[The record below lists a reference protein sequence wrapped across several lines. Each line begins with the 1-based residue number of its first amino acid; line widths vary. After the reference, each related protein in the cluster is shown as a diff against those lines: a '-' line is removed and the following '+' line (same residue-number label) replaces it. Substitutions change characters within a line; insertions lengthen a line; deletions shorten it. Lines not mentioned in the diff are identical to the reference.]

1 VPYAHFDC
9 IYSPAK
15 RRGPIPGRTTTTTT
29 TTKKGSSSAQQL
41 VGQTRSSEW
50 LQSGGSGVFQQ
61 MAASG
66 DGMVDPAQL
75 AAFLSANA
83 GGANTAV
90 ANGFGA
96 AVLPN
101 HGNSQQQQQH
111 PDSIQQQLRML
122 QQQMHHQQIQQQ
134 ATNTS
139 NTDES
144 AEPSAQRVKKT
155 VLPGSQPAGI
165 PRTIM
170 AHTHLLES
178 GDPEGSRLR
187 AYFKMSID
195 ELFRLP
201 PTPTDEEFCARLN
214 VPGLT
219 PQMIPGIHLAAL
231 SASRFAEVSLGALVH
246 NEVSLAMELCNAVV
260 HCLRESVQE
269 PVEMPVMFEVAKAY
283 FLLGVFRA
291 YRGDMDRYFKYRRVC
306 LTYLS
311 KLEVSVVCLLFYI
324 FFSLLYYCL
333 LLTIFAVDL
342 LIVPLSRRKPMRR
355 RYCWRPCR
363 IWTRGHT

>member
-1 VPYAHFDC
+1 MIILRRKRVPEIVEVFLRDLIVYNQISHKVFFLIFIDDSFSFLSNSIEGVAYEDFDC
-9 IYSPAK
+9 VYSPAK
-15 RRGPIPGRTTTTTT
+15 RRGPIPGRTAGAA
-29 TTKKGSSSAQQL
+29 KKVTNSAQQS
-41 VGQTRSSEW
+41 VGQTRSADW
-50 LQSGGSGVFQQ
+50 LQGGGGGMFQQ

-83 GGANTAV
+83 GGANAGGS
-90 ANGFGA
+90 NGFGA
-96 AVLPN
+96 AALPN
-101 HGNSQQQQQH
+101 QGNIQQQPPPPP
-111 PDSIQQQLRML
+111 PDTIQQQLRML
-122 QQQMHHQQIQQQ
+122 QQQMQQQQIQQQ
-134 ATNTS
+134 HGQQQAPITI
-139 NTDES
+139 NTDDG
-144 AEPSAQRVKKT
+144 AEPSAQRIKKT

-170 AHTHLLES
+170 AHTHLLER

-187 AYFKMSID
+187 AYFKLSID

-269 PVEMPVMFEVAKAY
+269 PVEMPVMYEVAKAY

-311 KLEVSVVCLLFYI
+311 RLEVS
-324 FFSLLYYCL
+324 
-333 LLTIFAVDL
+333 
-342 LIVPLSRRKPMRR
+342 
-355 RYCWRPCR
+355 
-363 IWTRGHT
+363 